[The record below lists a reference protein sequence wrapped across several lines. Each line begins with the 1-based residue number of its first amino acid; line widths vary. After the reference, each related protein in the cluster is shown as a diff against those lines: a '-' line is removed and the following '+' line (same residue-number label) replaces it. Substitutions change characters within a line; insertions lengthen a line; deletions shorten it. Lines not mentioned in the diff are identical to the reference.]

1 MLSGSLA
8 SPRPPDGGKPEERGD
23 EETETQSR
31 GHLQGSGGLGATC
44 QCVPSAVS
52 LISMFH
58 VSIFLSRPI
67 RGMASWSVMWE
78 RVSRLIT
85 GSEPWEMIDE
95 ESEAAS

>member
-1 MLSGSLA
+1 
-8 SPRPPDGGKPEERGD
+8 
-23 EETETQSR
+23 
-31 GHLQGSGGLGATC
+31 
-44 QCVPSAVS
+44 
-52 LISMFH
+52 MFH